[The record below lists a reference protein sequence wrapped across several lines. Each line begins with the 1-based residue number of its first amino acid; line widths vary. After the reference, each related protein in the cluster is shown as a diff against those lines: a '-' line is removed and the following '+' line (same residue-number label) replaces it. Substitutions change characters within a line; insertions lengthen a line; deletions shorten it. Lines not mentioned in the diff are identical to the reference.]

1 MIENE
6 DPQAA
11 AVDPTAAPEV
21 AADPAPTPEPSTE
34 DEPDSEVPDED
45 DLLADIRA
53 HIEAL
58 MGTDVAAMV
67 EKALAPFEERLRR
80 LEVGMKHFL

>member
-6 DPQAA
+6 DAPEGAA
-11 AVDPTAAPEV
+11 AEAAPAPPE
-21 AADPAPTPEPSTE
+21 PAPASAEDQEPADA
-34 DEPDSEVPDED
+34 DEG

-67 EKALAPFEERLRR
+67 EKALEPFEERLRR

>member
-11 AVDPTAAPEV
+11 AVDPTSTPEV
-21 AADPAPTPEPSTE
+21 VAEPASTPEASE
-34 DEPDSEVPDED
+34 AIDSDPEVPVED
-45 DLLADIRA
+45 DLFADIRA
-53 HIEAL
+53 HIESL

>member
-6 DPQAA
+6 NPQPA

-21 AADPAPTPEPSTE
+21 HSTDAAPTA
-34 DEPDSEVPDED
+34 EVSAADED
-45 DLLADIRA
+45 DRLADIRA